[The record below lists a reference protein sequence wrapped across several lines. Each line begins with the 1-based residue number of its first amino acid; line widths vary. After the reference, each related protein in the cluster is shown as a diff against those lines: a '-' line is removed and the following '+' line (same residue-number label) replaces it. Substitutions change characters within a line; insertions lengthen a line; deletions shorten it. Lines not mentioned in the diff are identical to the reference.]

1 MDSLTQQEQ
10 ALLRKRKTQDLDK
23 THKWELKA
31 RHKLANARAKKD
43 SDKKAQSGGEISMP
57 EVFVSNYM
65 KQQRNFVKYRRQK
78 KFTEEAET
86 GEAKQSLALPK
97 S

>member
-1 MDSLTQQEQ
+1 
-10 ALLRKRKTQDLDK
+10 
-23 THKWELKA
+23 
-31 RHKLANARAKKD
+31 
-43 SDKKAQSGGEISMP
+43 MP

-78 KFTEEAET
+78 KFIEGAET

>member
-1 MDSLTQQEQ
+1 
-10 ALLRKRKTQDLDK
+10 
-23 THKWELKA
+23 
-31 RHKLANARAKKD
+31 
-43 SDKKAQSGGEISMP
+43 MP

-78 KFTEEAET
+78 NLINGEED

-97 S
+97 SQHVPVNTLILAARIKQSTSTTPQAQKILNELGLK